1 MLARGPDGT
10 GGGRTPRRCG
20 IVDPGGPRRRRLE
33 RPEVLEVGAAVER
46 GQAVEAE
53 QADLVRLELAAG
65 ALDLRRDPP
74 GELVEP
80 LARDRSLVRRARKRP
95 PKLCEVEALAAP
107 AALSD
112 PQPVG
117 LHALVGGGAISARL
131 ARPAALHARA
141 AVGGARGDDARRS
154 SAGGAVHIR
163 IILNSATRR
172 SEALY
177 IAHHQR
183 RPGAY
188 TARAMVDELRRRAE
202 RAGEAMASARE
213 NAADAM
219 ATARDNAADAM
230 ATARDN
236 AAEAMATARGSA
248 GDAMATARGSA
259 GDAMATARGS
269 AGDAMATAREN
280 AAEAI
285 AKGKPRLR
293 GVFHEYAFP
302 VAVVAGAALVAVA
315 PDGRARLAAAI
326 YAFSLAALLGTSALY
341 HRVNWRR
348 PEIRRWVRRLDHS
361 MIFLLIAGTVTPFAL
376 LVLHG
381 G

>member
-1 MLARGPDGT
+1 
-10 GGGRTPRRCG
+10 
-20 IVDPGGPRRRRLE
+20 
-33 RPEVLEVGAAVER
+33 
-46 GQAVEAE
+46 
-53 QADLVRLELAAG
+53 
-65 ALDLRRDPP
+65 
-74 GELVEP
+74 
-80 LARDRSLVRRARKRP
+80 
-95 PKLCEVEALAAP
+95 
-107 AALSD
+107 
-112 PQPVG
+112 
-117 LHALVGGGAISARL
+117 
-131 ARPAALHARA
+131 
-141 AVGGARGDDARRS
+141 
-154 SAGGAVHIR
+154 
-163 IILNSATRR
+163 
-172 SEALY
+172 
-177 IAHHQR
+177 
-183 RPGAY
+183 
-188 TARAMVDELRRRAE
+188 MVDELRRRAE

-230 ATARDN
+230 ATARDS

-269 AGDAMATAREN
+269 AGDAMATARESAGDAMATAREN

-285 AKGKPRLR
+285 AKVKPRLR

-381 G
+381 GFAKAILIAVWAGAAVGIVVELLWVEAPKWVATLVYIVVGWIGALAFPAIAIDAGLGAAALIAAGGILYTTGAVIYARERPNPNPAVFGYHEIFHVLVLAAAAAHFAAVAIYALPAAG